1 MNDLKTKIIKSFSN
15 GLAVWI
21 IIALLTITASLTSKD
36 FATLGNVNNYLGQ
49 TPFLIM
55 GTCGMFLAV
64 IAGQIDLSIAALAK
78 ITSVLVSGIG
88 NGDENKFWLAVLLS
102 YAIGIGVGLFNSFL
116 IVKLKVPAF
125 VATLGTY
132 SILEGLV
139 LAYTNRGIGSIP
151 GNVIVK
157 FYDGVGPFPVSFIVV
172 IVILALLGL
181 WLKKSRLA
189 LRLFAVGGDP
199 EVARRS
205 GVASGPVITAS
216 MVLCS
221 FFAVSAGIIQVC
233 RAGVGTPTTGNGL
246 ELAAITAVVLG
257 GVSLMGGRGRLVGA
271 IGGAI
276 LITLIDNSLNM
287 IGVSQYSQGLLRGAV
302 IVAAIAVFV
311 SKRQQS
317 T

>member
-1 MNDLKTKIIKSFSN
+1 M
-15 GLAVWI
+15 
-21 IIALLTITASLTSKD
+21 
-36 FATLGNVNNYLGQ
+36 
-49 TPFLIM
+49 
-55 GTCGMFLAV
+55 
-64 IAGQIDLSIAALAK
+64 
-78 ITSVLVSGIG
+78 
-88 NGDENKFWLAVLLS
+88 
-102 YAIGIGVGLFNSFL
+102 
-116 IVKLKVPAF
+116 
-125 VATLGTY
+125 
-132 SILEGLV
+132 
-139 LAYTNRGIGSIP
+139 
-151 GNVIVK
+151 
-157 FYDGVGPFPVSFIVV
+157 
-172 IVILALLGL
+172 
-181 WLKKSRLA
+181 A
-189 LRLFAVGGDP
+189 LRLYAVGGDP

-205 GVASGPVITAS
+205 GVANGPVITAS

-221 FFAVSAGIIQVC
+221 VFAVSAGIIQVC

-257 GVSLMGGRGRLVGA
+257 GVSLAGGRGRLVGA

>member
-1 MNDLKTKIIKSFSN
+1 
-15 GLAVWI
+15 
-21 IIALLTITASLTSKD
+21 
-36 FATLGNVNNYLGQ
+36 
-49 TPFLIM
+49 
-55 GTCGMFLAV
+55 
-64 IAGQIDLSIAALAK
+64 
-78 ITSVLVSGIG
+78 
-88 NGDENKFWLAVLLS
+88 
-102 YAIGIGVGLFNSFL
+102 
-116 IVKLKVPAF
+116 
-125 VATLGTY
+125 
-132 SILEGLV
+132 
-139 LAYTNRGIGSIP
+139 
-151 GNVIVK
+151 
-157 FYDGVGPFPVSFIVV
+157 
-172 IVILALLGL
+172 
-181 WLKKSRLA
+181 
-189 LRLFAVGGDP
+189 
-199 EVARRS
+199 
-205 GVASGPVITAS
+205 

-221 FFAVSAGIIQVC
+221 LFAVSAGIIQVC